1 MKPFGDVKTR
11 NPNSISSDKN
21 NISSNN
27 NNNNNNNSNNNN
39 NNISNGLTKLNYDD
53 EKEKGTQGDPEK
65 TYVVQNTPK
74 SDGTGYKTF
83 SAQDVKPID
92 PVERPLNDL
101 TALNNTDL
109 NALNSIDDY
118 ICLIV
123 SHNYR
128 IQCFADKLLSGKTN
142 ERKIRFKNTAIL
154 RLTIDLEQGT
164 FVLELV
170 HDGELS
176 DKEESEISAARPY
189 YTSIKNNNDGLVY
202 FGQIDGNINKLN
214 LLPDDLTKLK
224 QKIKS
229 NKLVFYI
236 VRHGQAEHNEPGYN
250 LQAKLHLKLDTSVT
264 TPGQMQALNA
274 AANLARILDGQKI
287 HEVFV
292 SDLQRTWQTAG
303 PFFAKHLISTA
314 TIIVDPCASEIDT
327 KGDGRGNCDTKS
339 ANKYD
344 VQKLGRENYP
354 ACSPNAC
361 KTRDLGNQT
370 INIDWALYS
379 AFYQNKMRGYSNL
392 KDIPNCKSTNMIAM
406 AVYYLLHKEE
416 IANDSNLNQLYS
428 RNENDSEN
436 ETDSEGTI
444 EIGGG
449 KTKKRKYNQRTKR
462 NNKKRTKRNNKKT
475 IKRNNKKRTKRNI

>member
-142 ERKIRFKNTAIL
+142 ARKIRFKNTAIL

>member
-379 AFYQNKMRGYSNL
+379 AFYQNKMRGFSNL

-462 NNKKRTKRNNKKT
+462 NNRKRT
-475 IKRNNKKRTKRNI
+475 KRNNKKRTKRNI

>member
-11 NPNSISSDKN
+11 NPISNNNNISSDNNNISSDKN

-27 NNNNNNNSNNNN
+27 NNISSDKNNNN
-39 NNISNGLTKLNYDD
+39 NNISSGLTKLNYDD

-65 TYVVQNTPK
+65 KYVVQNTPK
-74 SDGTGYKTF
+74 SDGTGYKQF

-92 PVERPLNDL
+92 STVERPLNDL
-101 TALNNTDL
+101 NALDNTDL
-109 NALNSIDDY
+109 NSLNNIDDY

-224 QKIKS
+224 QKVKA

-274 AANLARILDGQKI
+274 AENLARILDGQKI

-354 ACSPNAC
+354 ACTPNAC

-428 RNENDSEN
+428 RDENDNDSEN
-436 ETDSEGTI
+436 ENDSEGTI

-462 NNKKRTKRNNKKT
+462 NNKKRTKRN
-475 IKRNNKKRTKRNI
+475 I

>member
-11 NPNSISSDKN
+11 NPISSNNSISSTNNINKN
-21 NISSNN
+21 NSSD
-27 NNNNNNNSNNNN
+27 NNSDNN
-39 NNISNGLTKLNYDD
+39 NNISSGLTKLNYDD

-74 SDGTGYKTF
+74 SDGTGYKKF
-83 SAQDVKPID
+83 SAQEVKPID
-92 PVERPLNDL
+92 STVERPLKDL
-101 TALNNTDL
+101 TALNNIDL
-109 NALNSIDDY
+109 NSLNTIDDY

-189 YTSIKNNNDGLVY
+189 YTSINSNNNDGLVY
-202 FGQIDGNINKLN
+202 FGKIDGKINKFN

-224 QKIKS
+224 QKVKA

-250 LQAKLHLKLDTSVT
+250 LQARLHLKLDTSVT

-274 AANLARILDGQKI
+274 AENLARILDGQKI

-314 TIIVDPCASEIDT
+314 TIIVDPCASEIET
-327 KGDGRGNCDTKS
+327 KGDGRGNCDAKS

-354 ACSPNAC
+354 ACTPNAC
-361 KTRDLGNQT
+361 KTRDFGNQT

-462 NNKKRTKRNNKKT
+462 NNKKRTKRN
-475 IKRNNKKRTKRNI
+475 I

>member
-1 MKPFGDVKTR
+1 MSSIKRNVLNIKTR
-11 NPNSISSDKN
+11 
-21 NISSNN
+21 
-27 NNNNNNNSNNNN
+27 NNN
-39 NNISNGLTKLNYDD
+39 NNISSTKNNSNNSNNGNNGLTKLNYND
-53 EKEKGTQGDPEK
+53 EKQQGTQDPEK
-65 TYVVQNTPK
+65 RYVVQNTPK

-83 SAQDVKPID
+83 SAQEVRPIV
-92 PVERPLNDL
+92 PVERQLNDL
-101 TALNNTDL
+101 NDLNNTDL
-109 NALNSIDDY
+109 NSLNSIDNDY

-142 ERKIRFKNTAIL
+142 ERKIRFKNAAIL

-176 DKEESEISAARPY
+176 DKEESAVSATRPY
-189 YTSIKNNNDGLVY
+189 YTSINSIDNDGLVY
-202 FGQIDGNINKLN
+202 FGQIDGNINKFN
-214 LLPDDLTKLK
+214 LLPEDLTKLK
-224 QKIKS
+224 QKLKS

-264 TPGQMQALNA
+264 APGQIQALNA
-274 AANLARILDGQKI
+274 ATNLERILNGQQI
-287 HEVFV
+287 NEVFV
-292 SDLQRTWQTAG
+292 SDLQRTWETAG
-303 PFFAKHLISTA
+303 PFFSKNLVSTD
-314 TIIVDPCASEIDT
+314 TIIIDPCASEIET

-354 ACSPNAC
+354 ACTPNAC
-361 KTRDLGNQT
+361 KTRVLGNKT
-370 INIDWALYS
+370 INIDWTLYS
-379 AFYQNKMRGYSNL
+379 AFYQNKMRGFSNL

-406 AVYYLLHKEE
+406 AVYYLLNKDEFL
-416 IANDSNLNQLYS
+416 NDSNLNQLYS
-428 RNENDSEN
+428 RNENEN
-436 ETDSEGTI
+436 ENEIEGTI

-449 KTKKRKYNQRTKR
+449 KTKKRKYNQRTKKNNKKRTMR
-462 NNKKRTKRNNKKT
+462 NNKKRT
-475 IKRNNKKRTKRNI
+475 IKNNKKRIKRNI